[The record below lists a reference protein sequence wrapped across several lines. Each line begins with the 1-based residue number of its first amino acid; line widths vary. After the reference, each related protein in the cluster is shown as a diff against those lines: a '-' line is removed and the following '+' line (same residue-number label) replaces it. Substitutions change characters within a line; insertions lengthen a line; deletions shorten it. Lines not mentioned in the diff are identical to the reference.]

1 MNANVPSAQN
11 DPLKCH
17 VGDWVPAS
25 APVVSGWNKNR
36 GIYWYLVG
44 GFICRRLQGAGPVNP
59 AIPWGFELKTIP
71 ATGGEAWVRSS

>member
-1 MNANVPSAQN
+1 MRESTPSAQD

-25 APVVSGWNKNR
+25 APAVSAWNRSR

-44 GFICRRLQGAGPVNP
+44 GFVRRRMQVNP
-59 AIPWGFELKTIP
+59 ATPWGFELKKGP
-71 ATGGEAWVRSS
+71 AIGGEAWVRSS